1 MLIDPEAESASL
13 VYSTMIRA
21 STPRPIAWVSTVSP
35 TGVTNLAPFSYFNG
49 VCSAPAALMFSPV
62 NRPDG
67 SPKDTLVNIRS
78 NGEFVVNV
86 VPFAIAQP
94 MVETAG
100 DFQYETSEFSEV
112 GLTPTPSKRIQPPG
126 VLESPIQFECEVI
139 QIVPVGEGPLAANV
153 IIGKIVLMNI
163 ADNILDDDQKI
174 DPSKLDTIG
183 RLGGR
188 GYSRTTER
196 FELKPLGSAQK

>member
-1 MLIDPEAESASL
+1 MLIDPAAESASF

-21 STPRPIAWVSTVSP
+21 ITPRPIAWVSTISP
-35 TGVTNLAPFSYFNG
+35 MGVTNLAPFSYFNG
-49 VCSAPAALMFSPV
+49 ICSSPAALMFSPV

-67 SPKDTLVNIRS
+67 SPKDTLVNIRD

-86 VPFAIAQP
+86 VPFSIAQP
-94 MVETAG
+94 MFETAG

-112 GLTPTPSKRIQPPG
+112 GLTPAPSKKVQPPG
-126 VLESPIQFECEVI
+126 VQESPIQFECEVI

-163 ADNILDDDQKI
+163 ADNILDKDQKI
-174 DPSKLDTIG
+174 DQAKLDTIG
-183 RLGGR
+183 RMGGR
-188 GYSRTTER
+188 SYSRTTDR
-196 FELKPLGSAQK
+196 FELKPTKSTEK

>member
-1 MLIDPEAESASL
+1 
-13 VYSTMIRA
+13 MIRA
-21 STPRPIAWVSTVSP
+21 ITPRPIAWVSTVSP

-49 VCSAPAALMFSPV
+49 ICSSPAALMFSPV

-67 SPKDTLVNIRS
+67 SPKDTLVNIRD

-86 VPFAIAQP
+86 VPFSIAQP
-94 MVETAG
+94 MFETAG

-112 GLTPTPSKRIQPPG
+112 GLTPAPSKKVQPPG
-126 VLESPIQFECEVI
+126 VQESPIQFECEVI

-153 IIGKIVLMNI
+153 IIGKIVLINI

-174 DPSKLDTIG
+174 DPAKLDTIG
-183 RLGGR
+183 RMGGR
-188 GYSRTTER
+188 SYSRTIDR
-196 FELKPLGSAQK
+196 FELKSTGSTKK

>member
-1 MLIDPEAESASL
+1 
-13 VYSTMIRA
+13 
-21 STPRPIAWVSTVSP
+21 
-35 TGVTNLAPFSYFNG
+35 
-49 VCSAPAALMFSPV
+49 MFSPV

-67 SPKDTLVNIRS
+67 SPKDTLINIRS

-86 VPFAIAQP
+86 VPFSIAQQ
-94 MVETAG
+94 MSETAG

-112 GLTPTPSKRIQPPG
+112 GLSPTPSQKVQPPG

-163 ADNILDDDQKI
+163 ADEILDVDQKI

-183 RLGGR
+183 RMGGR
-188 GYSRTTER
+188 SYSRTTER
-196 FELKPLGSAQK
+196 FEIKPNDSTKK

>member
-1 MLIDPEAESASL
+1 MLIDPEAESATL

-21 STPRPIAWVSTVSP
+21 ITPRPIAWVSTVSP
-35 TGVTNLAPFSYFNG
+35 RGVTNLAPFSYFNG
-49 VCSAPAALMFSPV
+49 IGSRPAALMFSPV

-86 VPFAIAQP
+86 VPFSIAQP
-94 MVETAG
+94 MLETAG
-100 DFQYETSEFSEV
+100 DFHYETSEFSEV
-112 GLTPTPSKRIQPPG
+112 GMTPCPSRRVQPPG

-163 ADNILDDDQKI
+163 ADNVLDENNKI
-174 DPSKLDTIG
+174 DPAKLDTIG
-183 RLGGR
+183 RMGGR

-196 FELKPLGSAQK
+196 FDLKPLGSEKK

>member
-1 MLIDPEAESASL
+1 MLIDPEAESASF

-21 STPRPIAWVSTVSP
+21 ITPRPIAWVSTLSP
-35 TGVTNLAPFSYFNG
+35 AGVTNLAPFSYFNG
-49 VCSAPAALMFSPV
+49 ICSSPAALMFSPV

-67 SPKDTLVNIRS
+67 SPKDTLINIRA

-86 VPFAIAQP
+86 VPFSIAQP

-100 DFQYETSEFSEV
+100 DFQYETSEFNEI
-112 GLTPTPSKRIQPPG
+112 GLHPVPSQKVQPPG
-126 VLESPIQFECEVI
+126 VLESPIQFECKVI

-163 ADNILDDDQKI
+163 ADNILDHDQKI

-183 RLGGR
+183 RMGGR

-196 FELKPLGSAQK
+196 FELKPAGSPKK

>member
-1 MLIDPEAESASL
+1 MLIDPEAESASF

-21 STPRPIAWVSTVSP
+21 ITPRPIAWVSTLSP
-35 TGVTNLAPFSYFNG
+35 AGVTNLAPFSYFNG
-49 VCSAPAALMFSPV
+49 ICSSPAALMFSPV

-67 SPKDTLVNIRS
+67 SPKDTLINIRA

-86 VPFAIAQP
+86 VPFSIAQP

-100 DFQYETSEFSEV
+100 DFQYETSEFNEV
-112 GLTPTPSKRIQPPG
+112 GLNPVPSQKVQPPG
-126 VLESPIQFECEVI
+126 VLESPIQFECKVI

-163 ADNILDDDQKI
+163 ADNILDHDQKI

-183 RLGGR
+183 RMGGR

-196 FELKPLGSAQK
+196 FELKPARSPKK

>member
-1 MLIDPEAESASL
+1 MLIDPAAESASF

-21 STPRPIAWVSTVSP
+21 ITPRPIAWVSTISP

-49 VCSAPAALMFSPV
+49 ICSSPAALMFSPV

-67 SPKDTLVNIRS
+67 SPKDTLVNIRD

-86 VPFAIAQP
+86 VPFSIAQP
-94 MVETAG
+94 MFETAG

-112 GLTPTPSKRIQPPG
+112 GLTPAPSKKVQPPG
-126 VLESPIQFECEVI
+126 VQESPIQFECEVI

-163 ADNILDDDQKI
+163 ADNILDKDQKI
-174 DPSKLDTIG
+174 DQAKLDTIG
-183 RLGGR
+183 RMGGR
-188 GYSRTTER
+188 SYSRTTDR
-196 FELKPLGSAQK
+196 FELKPTESTKK

>member
-1 MLIDPEAESASL
+1 MLIDPAAESASF

-21 STPRPIAWVSTVSP
+21 ITPRPIAWVSTVSP

-49 VCSAPAALMFSPV
+49 ICSSPAALMFSPV

-67 SPKDTLVNIRS
+67 SPKDTLVNIRD

-86 VPFAIAQP
+86 VPFSIAQP
-94 MVETAG
+94 MFETGG

-112 GLTPTPSKRIQPPG
+112 GLTPAPSKKVQPPG
-126 VLESPIQFECEVI
+126 VQESPIQFECEVI

-153 IIGKIVLMNI
+153 IIGKIVLINI

-174 DPSKLDTIG
+174 DPAKLDTIG
-183 RLGGR
+183 RMGGR
-188 GYSRTTER
+188 SYSRTIDR
-196 FELKPLGSAQK
+196 FELKSTGSTKK

>member
-1 MLIDPEAESASL
+1 MLIDPAAESASF

-21 STPRPIAWVSTVSP
+21 ITPRPIAWVSTISP
-35 TGVTNLAPFSYFNG
+35 TGVNNLAPFSYFNG
-49 VCSAPAALMFSPV
+49 VCSSPAALMFSPV

-67 SPKDTLVNIRS
+67 SPKDTLINIRS

-86 VPFAIAQP
+86 VPFSIAQQ
-94 MVETAG
+94 MSETAG
-100 DFQYETSEFSEV
+100 DFQYKTSEFSEV
-112 GLTPTPSKRIQPPG
+112 GLSPTPSQKVQPPG

-163 ADNILDDDQKI
+163 ADEILDVDQKI

-183 RLGGR
+183 RMGGR
-188 GYSRTTER
+188 SYSRTTER
-196 FELKPLGSAQK
+196 FEIKPNNSTKK

>member
-1 MLIDPEAESASL
+1 MLIDPEAESASF
-13 VYSTMIRA
+13 VYATMIRA
-21 STPRPIAWVSTVSP
+21 ITPRPIAWVSTVSP
-35 TGVTNLAPFSYFNG
+35 AGVTNLAPFSYFSG
-49 VCSAPAALMFSPV
+49 ICSSPAALMFSPV

-86 VPFAIAQP
+86 VPFSIAQA

-112 GLTPTPSKRIQPPG
+112 GLTPTPSQKVHPPG

-139 QIVPVGEGPLAANV
+139 QIVPVGEGPLAANI

-163 ADNILDDDQKI
+163 ADNILDKDQKI
-174 DPSKLDTIG
+174 DQAKLDTIG
-183 RLGGR
+183 RMGGR
-188 GYSRTTER
+188 SYSRTTDR
-196 FELKPLGSAQK
+196 FELKPTKSTEK

>member
-1 MLIDPEAESASL
+1 MLIDPEAEYASF
-13 VYSTMIRA
+13 VYATMIRA
-21 STPRPIAWVSTVSP
+21 ITPRPIAWVSTISP

-49 VCSAPAALMFSPV
+49 VCSSPAALMFSPV

-67 SPKDTLVNIRS
+67 SPKDTLINIRS

-86 VPFAIAQP
+86 VPFSIAQP
-94 MVETAG
+94 MSETAG

-112 GLTPTPSKRIQPPG
+112 GLSPTPSQKVQPPG

-153 IIGKIVLMNI
+153 IIGRIVLMNI
-163 ADNILDDDQKI
+163 ADEILDADQKI
-174 DPSKLDTIG
+174 DPSQLDTIG
-183 RLGGR
+183 RMGGR
-188 GYSRTTER
+188 SYSRTTER
-196 FELKPLGSAQK
+196 FEIKPNDSAKK

>member
-1 MLIDPEAESASL
+1 MLIDPAAESASF

-21 STPRPIAWVSTVSP
+21 ITPRPIAWVSTISP

-49 VCSAPAALMFSPV
+49 ICSSPAALMFSPV

-67 SPKDTLVNIRS
+67 SPKDTLVNIRD

-86 VPFAIAQP
+86 VPFSIAQP
-94 MVETAG
+94 MFETAG
-100 DFQYETSEFSEV
+100 EFQYETSEFSEV
-112 GLTPTPSKRIQPPG
+112 GLTPAPSKKVQPPG
-126 VLESPIQFECEVI
+126 VQESPIQFECEVI

-163 ADNILDDDQKI
+163 ADNILDKDQKI
-174 DPSKLDTIG
+174 DQAKLDTIG
-183 RLGGR
+183 RMGGR
-188 GYSRTTER
+188 SYSRTTDR
-196 FELKPLGSAQK
+196 FELKPTESTKK

>member
-1 MLIDPEAESASL
+1 MLIDPAAESASF

-21 STPRPIAWVSTVSP
+21 ITPRPIAWVSTISP

-49 VCSAPAALMFSPV
+49 VCSSPAALMFSPV

-67 SPKDTLVNIRS
+67 SPKDTLINIRS

-86 VPFAIAQP
+86 VPFSIAQQ
-94 MVETAG
+94 MSETAG

-112 GLTPTPSKRIQPPG
+112 GLSPTPSQKVQPPG

-163 ADNILDDDQKI
+163 ADEILDVDQKI

-183 RLGGR
+183 RMGGR
-188 GYSRTTER
+188 SYSRTTER
-196 FELKPLGSAQK
+196 FEIKPNNSTKK

>member
-1 MLIDPEAESASL
+1 MLIDPAAESASF

-21 STPRPIAWVSTVSP
+21 ITPRPIAWVSTISP

-49 VCSAPAALMFSPV
+49 ICSSPAALMFSPV

-67 SPKDTLVNIRS
+67 SPKDTLVNIRD

-86 VPFAIAQP
+86 VPFSIAQP
-94 MVETAG
+94 MFETAG
-100 DFQYETSEFSEV
+100 EFQYETSEFSEV
-112 GLTPTPSKRIQPPG
+112 GLTPAPSKKVQPPG
-126 VLESPIQFECEVI
+126 VQESPIQFECEVI

-163 ADNILDDDQKI
+163 ADNILDKDQKI
-174 DPSKLDTIG
+174 DQAKLDTIG
-183 RLGGR
+183 RMGGR
-188 GYSRTTER
+188 SYSRTTDQ
-196 FELKPLGSAQK
+196 FELKPTESTKK

>member
-1 MLIDPEAESASL
+1 MLIDPAAESASF

-21 STPRPIAWVSTVSP
+21 ITPRPIAWVSTISP

-49 VCSAPAALMFSPV
+49 VCSSPAALMFSPV

-67 SPKDTLVNIRS
+67 SPKDTLINIRS

-86 VPFAIAQP
+86 VPFSIAQP
-94 MVETAG
+94 MSETAG

-112 GLTPTPSKRIQPPG
+112 GLSPAPSQKVHPPG

-153 IIGKIVLMNI
+153 IIGRIVLMNI
-163 ADNILDDDQKI
+163 ADEILDVDQKI

-183 RLGGR
+183 RMGGQS
-188 GYSRTTER
+188 YSRTTER
-196 FELKPLGSAQK
+196 FEIKPNDPAKK

>member
-1 MLIDPEAESASL
+1 MLIDPAAESASF

-21 STPRPIAWVSTVSP
+21 ITPRPIAWVSTISP

-49 VCSAPAALMFSPV
+49 VCSSPAALMFSPV

-67 SPKDTLVNIRS
+67 SPKDTLINIRS

-86 VPFAIAQP
+86 VPFSIAQQ
-94 MVETAG
+94 MSETAG

-112 GLTPTPSKRIQPPG
+112 GLSPTPSQKVQPPG

-163 ADNILDDDQKI
+163 ADEILDVDQKI

-183 RLGGR
+183 RMGGQS
-188 GYSRTTER
+188 YSRTTER
-196 FELKPLGSAQK
+196 FEIKPNDPAKK